1 MHRMRTTLL
10 VTLFTLA
17 ATGAAHAGVRIKV
30 PYWVVGLECQGYDQC
45 FAASNGT
52 YTGSL
57 NGARRFDDLNAA
69 NRFLNSLTSSIRAKS
84 PRLLEQAEF
93 ICVPLEQAHGH
104 SGPAC

>member
-1 MHRMRTTLL
+1 MRRMQTALLSALL
-10 VTLFTLA
+10 VFSASA
-17 ATGAAHAGVRIKV
+17 AQAGVKVRV

-69 NRFLNSLTSSIRAKS
+69 NRFMNSLTSSIRAKS
-84 PRLLEQAEF
+84 PQLLEQGEF
-93 ICVPLEQAHGH
+93 VCLPQEQARGRI
-104 SGPAC
+104 GPAC